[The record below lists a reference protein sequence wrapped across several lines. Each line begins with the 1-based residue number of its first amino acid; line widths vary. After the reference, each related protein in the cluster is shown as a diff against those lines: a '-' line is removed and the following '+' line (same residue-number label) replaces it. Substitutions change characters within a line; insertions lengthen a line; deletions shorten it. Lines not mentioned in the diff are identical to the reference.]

1 MNSKPK
7 SAYLTEYESEMITAL
22 YRTIGYLNEQ
32 GTATPEV
39 KKGLCNEITEIETK
53 AKIRIE
59 EEQDDSWL
67 DFNSTM
73 SPCHY

>member
-1 MNSKPK
+1 MTKAK
-7 SAYLTEYESEMITAL
+7 SDYLTEYESEMITAL

-32 GTATPEV
+32 GTATPEF
-39 KKGLCNEITEIETK
+39 KKVLCNEITEIETK
-53 AKIRIE
+53 AKTRIE

>member
-1 MNSKPK
+1 MNSQPK
-7 SAYLTEYESEMITAL
+7 SDYLTEYESEMITAL

-39 KKGLCNEITEIETK
+39 KKVLCNEITEIETK

>member
-1 MNSKPK
+1 MTKAK
-7 SAYLTEYESEMITAL
+7 SDYLTDYESEMITAL

-32 GTATPEV
+32 ATATPEV
-39 KKGLCNEITEIETK
+39 KKVLCNEITEIETK
-53 AKIRIE
+53 AKTRIE

>member
-1 MNSKPK
+1 MNKAK
-7 SAYLTEYESEMITAL
+7 SDYLTEYESEMLTAL
-22 YRTIGYLNEQ
+22 YRTIGYLNER
-32 GTATPEV
+32 GTGNRYIRQT
-39 KKGLCNEITEIETK
+39 LTNEITEIETI
-53 AKIRIE
+53 AKKRIE

>member
-1 MNSKPK
+1 MNKAK
-7 SAYLTEYESEMITAL
+7 SDYLTEYESEMITAL
-22 YRTIGYLNEQ
+22 YRTIGFLNEQ

-39 KKGLCNEITEIETK
+39 KKVLCNEITQIETK
-53 AKIRIE
+53 AKERIE
-59 EEQDDSWL
+59 EEQDDSLL

>member
-1 MNSKPK
+1 MNKAK
-7 SAYLTEYESEMITAL
+7 SDYLTEYESEMITAL

-39 KKGLCNEITEIETK
+39 KKVLCNEITEIETK

-59 EEQDDSWL
+59 EEQDASWL